1 MKKTS
6 TYQFNIIENTDAVS
20 PDPINANTLA
30 MENHLAALAGTAV
43 RTAVGSYTG
52 TGGSGAGSPCVLTLG
67 FQPKFLMVMGDGYS
81 CAFVGG
87 CAKGYGAKHGA
98 PGLVNVEQAVTWTE
112 DGLSWYVAGA
122 HTTSGSYDINGGA
135 VYQLNLSART
145 YYYFAIG

>member
-1 MKKTS
+1 MKQTEN
-6 TYQFNIIENTDAVS
+6 YQLSLIENSDVFS
-20 PDPINANTLA
+20 PDPLNDNARTIDGLLA
-30 MENHLAALAGTAV
+30 ELAGTAV

-52 TGGSGAGSPCVLTLG
+52 TGGSGVNSPCVLTLG
-67 FQPKFLMVMGDGYS
+67 FQPKFLIVMGEGYS
-81 CAFVGG
+81 CDFVNG

-145 YYYFAIG
+145 YFYFAIG